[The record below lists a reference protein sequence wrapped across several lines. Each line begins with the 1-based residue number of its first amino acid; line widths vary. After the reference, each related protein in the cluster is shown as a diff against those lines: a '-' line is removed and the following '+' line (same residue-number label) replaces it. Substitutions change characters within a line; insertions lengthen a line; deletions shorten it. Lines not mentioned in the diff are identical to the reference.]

1 MVRLCGLLDCPLD
14 CEQVFNREEML
25 VRRLLIPALL
35 LLMISGPVMAQ
46 DDFRR
51 ERGRDNDAAKNALE
65 GKIPPALQVSG
76 WMNTDGTALRLS
88 DLRGKVVIIDFWGT
102 W

>member
-1 MVRLCGLLDCPLD
+1 
-14 CEQVFNREEML
+14 ML
-25 VRRLLIPALL
+25 VYALECVQAFNQKEMKMRRLLMPALL

-51 ERGRDNDAAKNALE
+51 ERGGDNDAAKNALE
-65 GKIPPALQVSG
+65 GKTPPALQVGG
-76 WMNTDGTALRLS
+76 WMNTDGAVLKLS
-88 DLRGKVVIIDFWGT
+88 DLRGKVVILDFWGT